1 MQKTVV
7 KGLTVLEYLV
17 QAARPVA
24 LGDVAENCG
33 ISKSNA
39 HRLLHTLAAC
49 GYAHHDSL
57 TRNYQATLRMWDL
70 GARVYD
76 KMELRRLAAPHLD
89 WLASATEETVHLA
102 VLDNYEALYIDNVDG
117 IHAVRTY
124 VNVGD
129 RAPAYASASGKA
141 MLAYQPEEVVEKVAS
156 RIERHTEKT
165 VADLSE
171 LKEHLA
177 RIRES
182 GFSVTFGEW
191 REGVTAVSRAI
202 CDTDG
207 AVLAAIGVAGPNDRT
222 ARTEMET
229 LKAAVAEAASR
240 IERALKESRS

>member
-24 LGDVAENCG
+24 LGDVAENCA

-49 GYAHHDSL
+49 GYARHDPV
-57 TRNYQATLRMWDL
+57 TRNYQVTLRMWDL

-76 KMELRRLAAPHLD
+76 KMELRRLAAPHLE
-89 WLASATEETVHLA
+89 WLAGATEETVHLA
-102 VLDNYEALYIDNVDG
+102 VLDNSETLYLEKVDS

-129 RAPAYASASGKA
+129 RSPAYAAASGKA
-141 MLAYQPEEVVEKVAS
+141 MLAYQPEEVVEKVAG
-156 RIERHTEKT
+156 RIERHTDKT
-165 VADLSE
+165 VADLAE
-171 LKEHLA
+171 LKAHLE

-182 GFSVTFGEW
+182 GFSITFGEW
-191 REGVTAVSRAI
+191 REGVTAVSRVI
-202 CDTDG
+202 RDTGG
-207 AVLAAIGVAGPNDRT
+207 AVLASIGVAGPNDRIDR
-222 ARTEMET
+222 AGIET

-240 IERALKESRS
+240 IERAWKDSRD